1 MRSSLV
7 AGRKATNLHLP
18 NIAHIQQ
25 YGAIIKDCLTGIAA
39 LVGAIAAYRGV
50 IAWHIQLVGNSN
62 YDVGR
67 QVLRAVSKLRN
78 AIEVYRSRAV
88 FGYEEKDRK
97 DQENLYQV
105 LFRYRGKFLNEAL
118 SDLNTAQV
126 EAEAIWGPRSREVI
140 DPLSRKAMN
149 LIISSN
155 LLIELPQDD
164 PIWREINQ
172 SVLGEFTDRFGVE
185 FAGLEALVVKYV
197 RRKMGI
203 SK

>member
-1 MRSSLV
+1 
-7 AGRKATNLHLP
+7 
-18 NIAHIQQ
+18 
-25 YGAIIKDCLTGIAA
+25 
-39 LVGAIAAYRGV
+39 
-50 IAWHIQLVGNSN
+50 
-62 YDVGR
+62 
-67 QVLRAVSKLRN
+67 
-78 AIEVYRSRAV
+78 
-88 FGYEEKDRK
+88 
-97 DQENLYQV
+97 
-105 LFRYRGKFLNEAL
+105 
-118 SDLNTAQV
+118 
-126 EAEAIWGPRSREVI
+126 
-140 DPLSRKAMN
+140 MN